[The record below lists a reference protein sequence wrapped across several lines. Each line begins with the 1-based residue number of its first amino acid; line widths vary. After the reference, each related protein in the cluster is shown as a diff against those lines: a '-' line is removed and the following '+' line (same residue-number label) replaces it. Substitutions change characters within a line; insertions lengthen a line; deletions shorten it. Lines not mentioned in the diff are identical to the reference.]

1 MLVNNPCV
9 NDARVLRAAEV
20 ASEAGFETIV
30 LAHGTG
36 AEADEEHVNGFR
48 LRRLR
53 ESGAS
58 TRTAPPPGST
68 AFLSQLVRKGKLWFL
83 QTAIETSA
91 YKSLFGPELKRL
103 KPDVIH
109 AHDLAPLPAAAAAA
123 AETGALLIYDSHE
136 LEAHRLTRAGFVDTW
151 LRRHI
156 ERAHI
161 AQADAVITVSDSIAQ
176 HLANAYSISLP
187 IVVMNSPKHSDTRA
201 DAGDLRADLGLGA
214 EVPLAV
220 YVGKLTMSRGLEQA
234 IEALRYWPELHLALI
249 GPEHAPTVRRLRRLV
264 SRFKLEPR
272 VHFVPPVASEH
283 VTSYVASADVGIVP
297 IQNAC
302 LSYYY
307 SLPNKLLESTF
318 ARLPLAVSDFPEF
331 RRFLRLSESGIVMD
345 ERSPKDIARAVREVY
360 LRQREFRADAET
372 LRKVEAVYGWPRQK
386 EVLMHLYRSLRV
398 ACEERTPRRID

>member
-1 MLVNNPCV
+1 
-9 NDARVLRAAEV
+9 
-20 ASEAGFETIV
+20 
-30 LAHGTG
+30 
-36 AEADEEHVNGFR
+36 
-48 LRRLR
+48 
-53 ESGAS
+53 
-58 TRTAPPPGST
+58 
-68 AFLSQLVRKGKLWFL
+68 
-83 QTAIETSA
+83 
-91 YKSLFGPELKRL
+91 
-103 KPDVIH
+103 
-109 AHDLAPLPAAAAAA
+109 
-123 AETGALLIYDSHE
+123 
-136 LEAHRLTRAGFVDTW
+136 
-151 LRRHI
+151 
-156 ERAHI
+156 
-161 AQADAVITVSDSIAQ
+161 
-176 HLANAYSISLP
+176 
-187 IVVMNSPKHSDTRA
+187 
-201 DAGDLRADLGLGA
+201 
-214 EVPLAV
+214 
-220 YVGKLTMSRGLEQA
+220 MSRGLEQA

-264 SRFKLEPR
+264 SRFMLEPR